1 MINIIKNTN
10 GSLWKIN
17 IITGTYSELA
27 KEYNWAI
34 YNYCPNIKYTT
45 VFLNKDG
52 TLEELTNIFIK
63 CQHLEAIDI
72 GLYVLEKYRDNFLDL
87 LIKSAPLTLY
97 KIQIHQEPEDF
108 NEESLKSFFINWN
121 CRGKKTLHLYL
132 WSYNEWHKFIEYH
145 KIRVVEYD
153 IYYEY
158 NYDFWNN
165 EITWI
170 NRE

>member
-1 MINIIKNTN
+1 MMNIGYYELQTLELHFISLDVPINIIKNTN
-10 GSLWKIN
+10 GSLWKIK
-17 IITGTYSELA
+17 IRGACGGPT
-27 KEYNWAI
+27 KEYNQAI

-97 KIQIHQEPEDF
+97 KF
-108 NEESLKSFFINWN
+108 NFIKNLKILM
-121 CRGKKTLHLYL
+121 K
-132 WSYNEWHKFIEYH
+132 
-145 KIRVVEYD
+145 
-153 IYYEY
+153 
-158 NYDFWNN
+158 
-165 EITWI
+165 
-170 NRE
+170 NR